1 MKKFYV
7 LLVFFVIFC
16 AFTFSF
22 GQWTPSEK
30 EIPVLYNKLFGE
42 LKNVYTES
50 SQNGYASKDFLDE
63 LQKAVFRQVSF
74 NMTTPSRE
82 DIASQALS
90 RYSVI
95 LQSIEKEKGKN
106 SNLYILCSYIY
117 QKYQSYGVF
126 DFKNLSSELENNYQ
140 SISEY
145 QNEGSSTL
153 SVPDSPLIKQ
163 KPTAPVSQDYVSV
176 FKKFIINMNE
186 YSSSKLSNQTIYSQ
200 YLRQIETIVQKG
212 WTDKS
217 AIVFILEKLSSL
229 TRGFKIE

>member
-16 AFTFSF
+16 VFTFSF

-126 DFKNLSSELENNYQ
+126 DLKNLSSELENNYQ

-176 FKKFIINMNE
+176 FKKFISNMNE

>member
-63 LQKAVFRQVSF
+63 LQKAVFKQVSF

-82 DIASQALS
+82 DILHRLFQDTRLFCRALKRKKVKIPIS
-90 RYSVI
+90 IFMFLYISKVSVI
-95 LQSIEKEKGKN
+95 WS
-106 SNLYILCSYIY
+106 
-117 QKYQSYGVF
+117 F

-140 SISEY
+140 NISEDIRTRQFDSICSRQSADKTKTY
-145 QNEGSSTL
+145 GSCIWIMFL
-153 SVPDSPLIKQ
+153 FLR
-163 KPTAPVSQDYVSV
+163 
-176 FKKFIINMNE
+176 
-186 YSSSKLSNQTIYSQ
+186 SS
-200 YLRQIETIVQKG
+200 
-212 WTDKS
+212 
-217 AIVFILEKLSSL
+217 
-229 TRGFKIE
+229 

>member
-1 MKKFYV
+1 MKKIYALFAFFG
-7 LLVFFVIFC
+7 VFCIC
-16 AFTFSF
+16 AFSF

-30 EIPVLYNKLFGE
+30 EIPALYNKLFGE
-42 LKNVYTES
+42 LKNVYTEC
-50 SQNGYASKDFLDE
+50 SQNGYASKDFLDG
-63 LQKAVFRQVSF
+63 LQKAIFQQISF
-74 NMTTPSRE
+74 NMATPSRE
-82 DIASQALS
+82 DISSQALS

-95 LQSIEKEKGKN
+95 LQSIENEKGKN
-106 SNLYILCSYIY
+106 SNLYTLCSYIY

-126 DFKNLSSELENNYQ
+126 DFKNLSSEIENNYQ

-145 QNEGSSTL
+145 QNEGNSNLT
-153 SVPDSPLIKQ
+153 VPDSPLIKQ

-176 FKKFIINMNE
+176 FKKFITNMNE
-186 YSSSKLSNQTIYSQ
+186 YSSSKLSNKSIYNQ
-200 YLRQIETIVQKG
+200 YLTQIETIVQKA

>member
-140 SISEY
+140 NISEY

>member
-126 DFKNLSSELENNYQ
+126 DLKNLSSELENNYQ

-176 FKKFIINMNE
+176 FKKFISNMNE

>member
-126 DFKNLSSELENNYQ
+126 DLKNLSSELENNYQ

-176 FKKFIINMNE
+176 FKKFITNMNE
-186 YSSSKLSNQTIYSQ
+186 YSSSKLSNKSIYNQ
-200 YLRQIETIVQKG
+200 YLTQIETIVQKA